1 MMKRIYPGAEWLGT
15 VSVLLKTLARPRP
28 LSFHMSPISVLSGP
42 PHKKHCGSTTHYLAD
57 RLIEKGMSCPN
68 EILALTARREPTMPL
83 TITVTDPLALELQS
97 EANSRKISVEQF
109 ALEVLGQAV
118 QREVWAT
125 ANRRRLTLIRQ
136 QFAVGLTATE
146 TAELQDLQRQA
157 DKHLELLDSQ
167 MLDDVSQMETLARK
181 AVNGSTP

>member
-1 MMKRIYPGAEWLGT
+1 
-15 VSVLLKTLARPRP
+15 
-28 LSFHMSPISVLSGP
+28 
-42 PHKKHCGSTTHYLAD
+42 
-57 RLIEKGMSCPN
+57 
-68 EILALTARREPTMPL
+68 MPL